1 MSAQEPSQANA
12 DHASDSRNVT
22 ARATAS
28 DRRAL
33 LATCVAAAVK
43 GADAVRSHAQ
53 RLSDLEWEEKA
64 RADYVSAADRD
75 SETAIREIIRSRHA
89 DAIILGEELS
99 PEVAAET
106 VKQGLVFVVDP
117 LDGTTNFLH
126 GFPWYAV
133 SIAALVDDA
142 LAAGVVLN
150 IATGELFT
158 AVDGGGARRNG
169 QPIRVSK
176 IEEPLKA
183 LVGTGFPFKSG
194 DQVDEYLRG
203 FGEAMR
209 QTAGVRRAGSAALDL
224 ADVAAGRYEAFWEL
238 MLAPWDVAAGI
249 LLVREAGGIATD
261 FTGAPAPVAH
271 TGIVAGN
278 PAMHRWLMRLLKETG
293 ADKIAND

>member
-12 DHASDSRNVT
+12 KHAPNSPTVTSQMAPSDL
-22 ARATAS
+22 
-28 DRRAL
+28 RAL

-43 GADAVRSHAQ
+43 GAEAVRGHAQ
-53 RLSDLEWEEKA
+53 HLSDLAWEEKA
-64 RADYVSAADRD
+64 RADYVTAADRD
-75 SETAIREIIRSRHA
+75 SETAIREIVRTRHEGA
-89 DAIILGEELS
+89 VVLGEELS

-106 VKQGLVFVVDP
+106 VKKGLVFVVDP

-133 SIAALVDDA
+133 SVAALIDGA
-142 LAAGVVLN
+142 LAAGVILN

-158 AVDGGGARRNG
+158 AVSGGGARRNG

-183 LVGTGFPFKSG
+183 LVGTGFPFKYG
-194 DQVDEYLRG
+194 DQVDDYLRG
-203 FGEAMR
+203 FGQAMR
-209 QTAGVRRAGSAALDL
+209 EAAGVRRVGSAALDL

-249 LLVREAGGIATD
+249 LLVREAGGVVTD
-261 FTGAPAPVAH
+261 LTGAPAPVAH
-271 TGIVAGN
+271 TSIVAGN
-278 PAMHRWLMRLLKETG
+278 EKMHAWLLELITRT
-293 ADKIAND
+293 

>member
-12 DHASDSRNVT
+12 N
-22 ARATAS
+22 

-33 LATCVAAAVK
+33 LTTCVAAAVK
-43 GADAVRSHAQ
+43 GADAVRSHA
-53 RLSDLEWEEKA
+53 RHLSDLEWEEKA
-64 RADYVSAADRD
+64 HADYVTAADRD
-75 SETAIREIIRSRHA
+75 SETAIREIVRVRHN
-89 DAIILGEELS
+89 DAVILGEELS

-106 VKQGLVFVVDP
+106 VAKGLVFVVDP

-133 SIAALVDDA
+133 SIAALIDGE
-142 LAAGVVLN
+142 LAASVVLN

-158 AVDGGGARRNG
+158 AVSGGGARRNG
-169 QPIRVSK
+169 QPIHVSK

-183 LVGTGFPFKSG
+183 LVGTGFPFKYG

-203 FGEAMR
+203 FGEVMR
-209 QTAGVRRAGSAALDL
+209 QAAGVRRAGSAALDL

-249 LLVREAGGIATD
+249 LLVREAGGVVTD
-261 FTGAPAPVAH
+261 LTGAPAPVAH
-271 TGIVAGN
+271 TPIVAGN
-278 PAMHRWLMRLLKETG
+278 EKMHAWLMDLITRG
-293 ADKIAND
+293 